1 VKGSICFRVE
11 APEKETEDAILQQ
24 QSSVSRSDEGDFI
37 MGQVFGALAQLETTQ
52 SREQLILDTELA
64 STQVSPWLKRT
75 RWLQYLKGISLDR
88 AARYYGKED
97 VRIEYDVPTPPEQL
111 MEGQVRVQPA
121 FVGICGT
128 GMRY

>member
-1 VKGSICFRVE
+1 
-11 APEKETEDAILQQ
+11 
-24 QSSVSRSDEGDFI
+24 

-64 STQVSPWLKRT
+64 STQVSPWLERT
-75 RWLQYLKGISLDR
+75 RWLHYLKGISLDR

-97 VRIEYDVPTPPEQL
+97 VRIEHDVPTPPEQL